1 MTAVVLWPLVVLTR
15 YSSFPERNPDTVG
28 DVEFHFRFRH
38 SSNDLVLAVEQ
49 DEDSA
54 YWYGFCLFRQQKD
67 MTVKRLFRQKSLVLI
82 SQHNYAP
89 LFRHLVKT
97 LALIDF
103 EVSPTIIESACV
115 NIASWNPP
123 EIGHQEL
130 PFLGSLLTVH
140 MYLSVDS
147 FYWGFSLTYTT

>member
-1 MTAVVLWPLVVLTR
+1 MTNVVLWQLTVLTW
-15 YSSFPERNPDTVG
+15 YPSFPERNPDTVG

-67 MTVKRLFRQKSLVLI
+67 MAVKRHFRQKSLVLI

-97 LALIDF
+97 VALIDF
-103 EVSPTIIESACV
+103 EVSSTTIESACA

-140 MYLSVDS
+140 MYLFTDS
-147 FYWGFSLTYTT
+147 FSRSFH

>member
-1 MTAVVLWPLVVLTR
+1 MRARTLVKLTPR
-15 YSSFPERNPDTVG
+15 RGTGTQAHALHCSSFPERNSDSVG

-38 SSNDLVLAVEQ
+38 SSNELILERDH

-67 MTVKRLFRQKSLVLI
+67 LAVKRHFRQKSLVLI
-82 SQHNYAP
+82 SQHNYAS

-97 LALIDF
+97 VALIDF
-103 EVSPTIIESACV
+103 DVGSTIVESACA

-140 MYLSVDS
+140 M
-147 FYWGFSLTYTT
+147 